1 MWDAYGTREQAM
13 RRAGELDRLTGTR
26 AGVWTVGFI
35 DFFDFGGRRGGKMGG
50 GRGVYVNCLGEVRE
64 PGRV

>member
-1 MWDAYGTREQAM
+1 M

-26 AGVWTVGFI
+26 VGVWTVGFI
-35 DFFDFGGRRGGKMGG
+35 DVFDFEGRDVGSL
-50 GRGVYVNCLGEVRE
+50 GRGRGRAVYVNCLGEVRE